1 VGGLTACAYPVACV
15 QVMSKRTFFLAS
27 VLLAFVAFAVHGVGR
42 EQLVASSH
50 RKAKRLETAVTQH
63 IDYTPDPEAVRLDT
77 SGRAL
82 NKVGLLFTFSS
93 LACVIVAIIR
103 RESGWYSIPIML
115 LLADVTVQMLL

>member
-1 VGGLTACAYPVACV
+1 
-15 QVMSKRTFFLAS
+15 MSERTFFLAS

-50 RKAKRLETAVTQH
+50 RKAKRRETALTQH
-63 IDYTPDPEAVRLDT
+63 IAYTPDPEAVRLAT

-103 RESGWYSIPIML
+103 RESGWYAIPIML